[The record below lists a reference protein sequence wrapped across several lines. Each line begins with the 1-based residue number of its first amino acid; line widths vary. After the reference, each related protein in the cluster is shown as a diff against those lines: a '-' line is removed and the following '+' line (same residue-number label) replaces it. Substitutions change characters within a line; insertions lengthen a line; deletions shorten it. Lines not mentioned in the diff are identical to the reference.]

1 MNKET
6 GIAVIVDGEV
16 VAWFNELDDTTVD
29 WCTHNYFGRWLTCK
43 AERPVLIPLTED
55 EMKKAEDDAE
65 EMMRLFKDAG
75 HGK

>member
-16 VAWFNELDDTTVD
+16 VAWFNEFDDTTVD